1 MAQEND
7 KVQHTAEKTKKK
19 SGDIENRL
27 NVLRAGVLGANDGII
42 STAGLVIGVASA
54 TTNMMTVLI
63 AGLAGLLAG
72 AFSMAGGEYSS
83 VSTQKD
89 VEKSEVEK
97 EKKRLKEDFAGA
109 EAELAEYY
117 QNGGLSPELS
127 QQVAN
132 ELMKE
137 DALAARVKAKLN
149 ITLGEYVNPWSAA
162 FSSIISFSCG
172 AIIPLLFIL
181 FLPELYKIWGTFAA
195 VSLALALTGFISA
208 ALGGAPRLKAV
219 IRNVIVGML
228 TMAVTYGL
236 GQFVHI

>member
-1 MAQEND
+1 MAQENN
-7 KVQHTAEKTKKK
+7 KVQQTVEKTQKK

-72 AFSMAGGEYSS
+72 ALSMAGGEYSS

-109 EAELAEYY
+109 KAELAEYY

-127 QQVAN
+127 QQVAT

-149 ITLGEYVNPWSAA
+149 ITLGEY
-162 FSSIISFSCG
+162 
-172 AIIPLLFIL
+172 L
-181 FLPELYKIWGTFAA
+181 
-195 VSLALALTGFISA
+195 SLI
-208 ALGGAPRLKAV
+208 
-219 IRNVIVGML
+219 
-228 TMAVTYGL
+228 
-236 GQFVHI
+236 HI